1 MRKWSWLCLI
11 VLFCPG
17 VARAEDAARPQDAA
31 RAQEAKGGAR
41 EVNLLAMGDWGR
53 NDANQRSVAAALNGY
68 VKSSHRAFDAML
80 LAGDNF
86 YVPLENVNDAKWQ
99 TMFERLYDPA
109 IMDFPFYPALGN
121 HDYQHDNYLTEQA
134 YSKVNPS
141 SRWKF
146 PSRWYRVD
154 FPQDDPLVTV
164 LMLDSNMPL
173 MGDQAWAQETAWIRT
188 ELEQPRTA
196 TWLICAAH
204 HPFFSNGDHGDN
216 GVLRGAWGPMFA
228 KAKVDFFVAG
238 HEHDLQHLEIEGWR
252 QSFVLV
258 GGGGA
263 TTRPMRVDRRGPF
276 SKAAY
281 GFASMRLTPQ
291 LATVDLIARDGTVLH
306 EFTRTPEGSVAVTQ
320 SKASDVAIPRTIRS
334 ITRGGEERPVT
345 QPAAKEA
352 PAAH

>member
-1 MRKWSWLCLI
+1 LCVIIL
-11 VLFCPG
+11 VCSG
-17 VARAEDAARPQDAA
+17 AA
-31 RAQEAKGGAR
+31 RAADVAP

-68 VKSSHRAFDAML
+68 VKSSHRAFNGML

-86 YVPLENVNDAKWQ
+86 YVPLENVNDPKWQ
-99 TMFERLYDPA
+99 TMFEQLYDPA
-109 IMDFPFYPALGN
+109 IMNFPFYPALGN
-121 HDYQHDNYLTEQA
+121 HDYQHNNYLTEQA
-134 YSKVNPS
+134 YSKANPA

-154 FPQDDPLVTV
+154 FPQDHPLVTV

-173 MGDQAWAQETAWIRT
+173 MGDKAWAQERAWIRA
-188 ELEQPRTA
+188 ELEKPRTA
-196 TWLICAAH
+196 TWLICSAH
-204 HPFFSNGDHGDN
+204 HPFFSNGDN
-216 GVLRGAWGPMFA
+216 GVLRGAWGPIFE

-238 HEHDLQHLEIEGWR
+238 HEHDLQHLEIPGWR
-252 QSFVLV
+252 QSFVMV

-281 GFASMRLTPQ
+281 GFASMRFTPQ
-291 LATVDLIARDGTVLH
+291 LATIDLIARQGSVLH
-306 EFTRTPEGSVAVTQ
+306 EFTRTPDGKVTVTQ
-320 SKASDVAIPRTIRS
+320 SEPSDVAIPRTIRS

-352 PAAH
+352 PAGH